1 VTVSYKEARARV
13 DTLPPEQQEAYLRK
27 LWAYKH
33 ELELA
38 GLPWSVMTY
47 LSYLLGAGLMLVSSK
62 LPEHGGLVFAAGVA
76 VVLSSFLLQRL
87 AAKKRL
93 AYQQAHPF
101 QD

>member
-1 VTVSYKEARARV
+1 MTPSYRDAKARV

-38 GLPWSVMTY
+38 GLPWSGLTY

-62 LPEHGGLVFAAGVA
+62 LPEQGGLVFAAGVA
-76 VVLSSFLLQRL
+76 VVLSSFLLQRM
-87 AAKKRL
+87 ATKKRL
-93 AYQQAHPF
+93 AYQLAHPF
-101 QD
+101 ED